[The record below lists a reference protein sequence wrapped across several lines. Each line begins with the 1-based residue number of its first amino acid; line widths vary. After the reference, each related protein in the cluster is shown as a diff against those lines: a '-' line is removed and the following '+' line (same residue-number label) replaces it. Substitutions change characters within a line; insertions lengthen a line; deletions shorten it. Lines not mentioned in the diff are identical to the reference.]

1 MGVAMQII
9 IHSKK
14 QNLAEDFQAIV
25 NERLSRLERFKVAI
39 DRLDVTV
46 THEANPRQGKAS
58 HRVLIT
64 SHGSGPLVRAESAGF
79 NDVAAFDAAAE
90 RVELQL
96 RKLHEKS
103 KSINHDSLRYRTN

>member
-1 MGVAMQII
+1 MQII
-9 IHSKK
+9 IHTKK
-14 QNLAEDFQAIV
+14 QKLAEDFETIV
-25 NERLSRLERFKVAI
+25 HERLSKLDRFKIVI

-58 HRVLIT
+58 HKVLIT
-64 SHGSGPLVRAESAGF
+64 SHGSGPLVRAESSGF

-96 RKLHEKS
+96 RKLHERN
-103 KSINHDSLRYRTN
+103 KSIAHDSLRYRS